1 MVLLESR
8 GPDLLKGPQAGPFL
22 LFPTLPPRGPLWSSY
37 FGDVVSAQPSPSVN
51 RGRWE
56 QILIQGIRPTKKE
69 KSPLAASQTGHP
81 LNASASRISKSCTQS
96 RETMAQVL
104 VMPERKQLS
113 IPGSP
118 SVK

>member
-1 MVLLESR
+1 MN
-8 GPDLLKGPQAGPFL
+8 GPQVGAFL
-22 LFPTLPPRGPLWSSY
+22 FFLRLSPRGPLWSSY

-69 KSPLAASQTGHP
+69 KSPLAASQTGHR

-96 RETMAQVL
+96 RETMARVL

-113 IPGSP
+113 TPGSP
-118 SVK
+118 SVR